1 MISATGALMILGYAY
16 FLVKTSDYGEV
27 KKKDVEAINDILK
40 EKKVK
45 NFKDQYAYV
54 CSKREYSYYN
64 EYEIQIPVGRTTED
78 LEKCIPAVETYFKNN
93 AKVEYRSKRIFIK
106 VYTTELAKN
115 YGFQPIKIDKSKGLS
130 LFLGNAREG
139 AILEDLSE
147 NSHLSVVGASG
158 SGKSV
163 FVNCILCNLIENY
176 TENELELVLFDL
188 KGNELN
194 EYKNIKHT
202 IYHTIDV
209 EETIEYFNVLE
220 YEMKD
225 RYRKLG
231 NYRDIKAY
239 NKANPHDK
247 MKYQFIVIE
256 ECMSLVQYQKHYNKL
271 GEIMSKARACGM
283 HFMLTTQRPSGDV
296 IPKIAYTHVT
306 IRVGLR
312 TSSAQE
318 SINAI
323 EMGGLEKINEVGR
336 GIIKING
343 RFVGFQGSYIS
354 DDEILEITKKHAK
367 TLEKEPL
374 RTDESR
380 SIKETKKGT
389 VKTVNKKMFKFE
401 EE

>member
-1 MISATGALMILGYAY
+1 M
-16 FLVKTSDYGEV
+16 
-27 KKKDVEAINDILK
+27 
-40 EKKVK
+40 
-45 NFKDQYAYV
+45 
-54 CSKREYSYYN
+54 CSRKEYSYYN
-64 EYEIQIPVGRTTED
+64 EYEIQIPIGKTTDD
-78 LEKCIPAVETYFKNN
+78 LEKCISAIETYFRND
-93 AKVEYRSKRIFIK
+93 AKLEYRAKRVFFK
-106 VYTTELAKN
+106 VYTTELAKH
-115 YGFQPIKIDKSKGLS
+115 YDFQPVKIDKDKGLT

-139 AILEDLSE
+139 AILEDLSI
-147 NSHLSVVGASG
+147 NPHLSVVGSTG

-194 EYKNIKHT
+194 EYKNLKHT
-202 IYHTIDV
+202 VYHTTDV
-209 EETIEYFNVLE
+209 EETIEYFDVLD

-231 NYRDIKAY
+231 NHRDIKSY
-239 NKANPHDK
+239 NKANPHDP
-247 MKYQFIVIE
+247 MKYQFIVLE
-256 ECMSLVQYQKHYNKL
+256 ECVSLVKYQKHYNKL
-271 GEIMSKARACGM
+271 GELMSKGRACGM
-283 HFMLTTQRPSGDV
+283 HFMLTTQRPSGDI
-296 IPKIAYTHVT
+296 IPKIAYTHVR
-306 IRVGLR
+306 IRVGLS

-323 EMGGLEKINEVGR
+323 EMGGLEKINTVGR

-343 RFVGFQGSYIS
+343 HFVGFQGSYIS
-354 DDEILEITKKHAK
+354 NDKILEITKKHAK
-367 TLEKEPL
+367 TLEKEPI

-380 SIKETKKGT
+380 STKEPKKET

>member
-54 CSKREYSYYN
+54 CSRKEYSYYN
-64 EYEIQIPVGRTTED
+64 EYEIQIPIGKTTDD
-78 LEKCIPAVETYFKNN
+78 LEKCISAIETYFRND
-93 AKVEYRSKRIFIK
+93 AKLEYRAKRVFFK
-106 VYTTELAKN
+106 VYTTELAKH
-115 YGFQPIKIDKSKGLS
+115 YDFQPVKIDKDKGLT
-130 LFLGNAREG
+130 LFLGISREG
-139 AILEDLSE
+139 AILEDLSI
-147 NSHLSVVGASG
+147 NPHLSVVGSTG

-163 FVNCILCNLIENY
+163 FVNCILCNLIETY

-194 EYKNIKHT
+194 EYKNLKHT
-202 IYHTIDV
+202 VYHTTDV
-209 EETIEYFNVLE
+209 EETIEYFDVLD

-231 NYRDIKAY
+231 NHRDIKSY
-239 NKANPHDK
+239 NKANPHDP
-247 MKYQFIVIE
+247 MKYQFIVLE
-256 ECMSLVQYQKHYNKL
+256 ECVSLVKYQKHYNKL
-271 GEIMSKARACGM
+271 GELMSKGRACGM
-283 HFMLTTQRPSGDV
+283 HFMLTTQRPSGDI
-296 IPKIAYTHVT
+296 IPKIAYTHVR
-306 IRVGLR
+306 IRVGLS

-323 EMGGLEKINEVGR
+323 EMGGLEKINTVGR

-343 RFVGFQGSYIS
+343 HFVGFQGSYIS
-354 DDEILEITKKHAK
+354 NDKILEITKKHAK
-367 TLEKEPL
+367 TLEKEPI

-380 SIKETKKGT
+380 STKEPKKET